1 MSDAPAR
8 RLALPCLALVASVRL
23 AACGAGEPPAAAP
36 PQPRAEPVADAP
48 TTPHVRDAAPRPPPA
63 PPPAPTPPL
72 GGRIDRDGD
81 GVGDRADL
89 CPDDLEDH
97 DGFRDEDGCPDPDND
112 QDGIADVM
120 DACPNDAE
128 IRNGW
133 QDDDGCPEPV
143 AGPQGP

>member
-8 RLALPCLALVASVRL
+8 RLALPCTAFFAAVVV
-23 AACGAGEPPAAAP
+23 ACGAGEPPAAAP
-36 PQPRAEPVADAP
+36 THPRAEPIGVP
-48 TTPHVRDAAPRPPPA
+48 PPTPHVRDATPPP
-63 PPPAPTPPL
+63 PPTPTPTPPV

-81 GVGDRADL
+81 GVGDRADR
-89 CPDDLEDH
+89 CPDDLEDY
-97 DGFRDEDGCPDPDND
+97 DGFEDGDGCPDPDND
-112 QDGIADVM
+112 HDGIPDVM

-133 QDDDGCPEPV
+133 QDDDGCPEPI